1 MQLLFQSK
9 KIKWPLVLIAWGF
22 MIILLILPIAL
33 VITQAFS
40 TGFSHYLIV
49 LASPNT
55 LHAINLTI
63 AATVVSVFVNLIIG
77 VSAAWI
83 IALNDFPGKRLLTK
97 LIDIPFSVSPVIAGL
112 IFILTFSRTGWFS
125 PVLQSLN
132 IQIIF
137 APPAIFLAT
146 IFVTF
151 PFVARELIPV
161 LEARGREEEQTA
173 AFLGANLT
181 DIFMQITFPAI
192 KTPLLTGMVLAT
204 ARAMGEF
211 GAVAVVSGNIPGKTL
226 TLPLL
231 VQSLYDQFK
240 FPDAFAVATIL
251 LIFTFLIVF
260 LQRLLIGPKQFQK
273 G

>member
-1 MQLLFQSK
+1 MQLFQSK
-9 KIKWPLVLIAWGF
+9 KIKWPLILITWGF
-22 MIILLILPIAL
+22 MLMLLILPIAL
-33 VITQAFS
+33 VVTQAFS
-40 TGFSHYLIV
+40 SGLSHYLKV
-49 LASPNT
+49 LANLNT
-55 LHAINLTI
+55 LHAINLTV
-63 AATVVSVFVNLIIG
+63 AATVVSVLVNLVIG

-83 IALNDFPGKRLLTK
+83 IAFHDFPGKRLLNT
-97 LIDIPFSVSPVIAGL
+97 LIDLPFSVSPVIAGL
-112 IFILTFSRTGWFS
+112 IFILTFSRTGWFY

-132 IQIIF
+132 IQVIF

-151 PFVARELIPV
+151 PFVSRELIPV

-173 AFLGANLT
+173 AFLGANLK
-181 DIFMQITFPAI
+181 DIFLQITLPAI
-192 KTPLLTGMVLAT
+192 KTPLLTGLVLAT

-231 VQSLYDQFK
+231 VSSLYDEFK
-240 FPDAFAVATIL
+240 FSDAFAVATIL
-251 LIFTFLIVF
+251 LVFTFLIVF
-260 LQRLLIGPKQFQK
+260 LQRQLTGSEKILK